1 METKND
7 YFSDVLGLSLSG
19 SKAAMQTTVEVTERD
34 QFLFYCDVQD
44 FEDNKEFVQKVLSA
58 IQKNDGIV
66 ITSLADVK
74 KLNPVEIFSFGTAVE
89 LMGITVHS
97 FPSFSEIA
105 TDNEC
110 KAKLWGELKRRV

>member
-7 YFSDVLGLSLSG
+7 YFSDVLGLTLSG
-19 SKAAMQTTVEVTERD
+19 SKMAMETTVEVTERD

-44 FEDNKEFVQKVLSA
+44 FEDNKGLVQKILSA

-66 ITSLADVK
+66 ITSLSDIK
-74 KLNPVEIFSFGTAVE
+74 KINPLEVFSFGTVVD
-89 LMGITVHS
+89 LMGVTVHS

-105 TDNEC
+105 KDNEC
-110 KAKLWGELKRRV
+110 KARLWSELKRRV